1 MYTFSVTLWHTP
13 LTIFSCWSQR
23 PMALSDSDLGRLPR
37 YRRIAKSLNFSRKL
51 KIPCCHNTR
60 WLVLLCGGERERL
73 SGGGGGGGGGR
84 EGLKSITKWISSTWT
99 AFIPLSGPVHKY
111 PDIFKKEI
119 LSPFYVRPQV
129 NGVFGQDEKQVFENG
144 PQTRGFCK
152 RRFSFTC
159 GRSKPGKRF
168 RIQWCQTSY
177 TPNLYACSV
186 VFHFYALIVFHRR
199 EKTIQIHF
207 MWTRIFWKTDKLI
220 SVFKN
225 IWIRVDI
232 LKLNIAGTFPLSYW
246 FKAFSRF

>member
-1 MYTFSVTLWHTP
+1 MCTFSVVTLWHTL

-23 PMALSDSDLGRLPR
+23 PTALSGSDLGRLPR

-73 SGGGGGGGGGR
+73 SGGGGGG
-84 EGLKSITKWISSTWT
+84 EGE
-99 AFIPLSGPVHKY
+99 G
-111 PDIFKKEI
+111 
-119 LSPFYVRPQV
+119 
-129 NGVFGQDEKQVFENG
+129 
-144 PQTRGFCK
+144 

-186 VFHFYALIVFHRR
+186 RNVIVFHRR

-207 MWTRIFWKTDKLI
+207 MWTGIFLKTDKLI
-220 SVFKN
+220 SVLKN